1 VTVHH
6 VVAGVLVRGDRVLL
20 GHRSPS
26 RRWYPDVWDVVGGHV
41 EPGEDERAALLREL
55 REEIGVEATEVYD
68 EPVLRVE
75 DGELLLTVHVVRAWA
90 GEPRNVEPEEHDDL
104 RWVSADEVCALR
116 LAHPSYAGLVQRLVG
131 SGVAAD

>member
-1 VTVHH
+1 MTVHH
-6 VVAGVLVRGDRVLL
+6 VVAGLLVRGDRVLL

-55 REEIGVEATEVYD
+55 REEIGVDATEVDD

-75 DGELLLTVHVVRAWA
+75 EGELALTVHAVRAWV
-90 GEPRNVEPEEHDDL
+90 GEPRNLEPQEHDEL
-104 RWVSADEVCALR
+104 RWVSAAEVAALR

-131 SGVAAD
+131 HGAAAD